1 MGVHTARLHGTCF
14 YYTACWMELQGKDGR
29 IEADW
34 TAFPKLTLFVVFC
47 APPRS
52 GSVRAV
58 SVPFTSFHGARLV
71 WMARIFS
78 SIAAEKADCVISGWY
93 TAKDLQAGSRSR
105 SGAKAAPGRFGV
117 QIIDHGKMGRNA
129 DSSCWPR
136 QLVLPGFQ
144 IPQHGLLLKI
154 FGDRKRACELRRV
167 AHADQ
172 SILVISWMWML
183 SLPQWREFRFTMAQ
197 K

>member
-14 YYTACWMELQGKDGR
+14 YYTAYWMGLQGKDGR

-58 SVPFTSFHGARLV
+58 SVPFTSFHGAQLV
-71 WMARIFS
+71 WMAWIFS

-93 TAKDLQAGSRSR
+93 TTKDLQAGSRSR
-105 SGAKAAPGRFGV
+105 SGA
-117 QIIDHGKMGRNA
+117 NA
-129 DSSCWPR
+129 DQGALVYRSSITEKWGVMPTAGCWPR
-136 QLVLPGFQ
+136 QLVLP
-144 IPQHGLLLKI
+144 IPDPQHGLQLKI
-154 FGDRKRACELRRV
+154 FRLVKRACELRRV
-167 AHADQ
+167 AHLR
-172 SILVISWMWML
+172 SILGISWMWML